1 MSDKHIEIFEALAD
15 YMFHLADDQM
25 PELFGEQLSFD
36 LIAKDLGVP
45 VEWVQIVS
53 EEMELV

>member
-15 YMFHLADDQM
+15 YMFAQAEDQ
-25 PELFGEQLSFD
+25 QQSFD
-36 LIAKDLGVP
+36 SIAKELGVP
-45 VEWVQIVS
+45 VEWVQIVG